1 MLYVNTFPVAVIRVE
16 GGAVRPVSLLGQAE
30 EGVSIHTCHVQE

>member
-1 MLYVNTFPVAVIRVE
+1 MLYVNTSLVADIGVE

-30 EGVSIHTCHVQE
+30 EGVSQSNNN